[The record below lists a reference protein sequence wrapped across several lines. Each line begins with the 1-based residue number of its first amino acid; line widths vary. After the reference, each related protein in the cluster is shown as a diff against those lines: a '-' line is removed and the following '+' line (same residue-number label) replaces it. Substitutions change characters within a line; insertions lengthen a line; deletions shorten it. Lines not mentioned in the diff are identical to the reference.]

1 MLSLTKLL
9 HSAFGQISAIV
20 CYDAVRK
27 AEAEDHLFHKL
38 NRRGCITLANWL
50 SFHPLREFVHCHQ
63 EVGLL
68 IFGSLEG
75 PYHIKPPSS
84 KRPSDGDHA

>member
-1 MLSLTKLL
+1 MLALTKLF
-9 HSAFGQISAIV
+9 HGAFGEIGAIV
-20 CYDAVRK
+20 SYNAVRK
-27 AEAEDHLFHKL
+27 AKAENHLFHKL

-68 IFGSLEG
+68 ILG
-75 PYHIKPPSS
+75 PFK
-84 KRPSDGDHA
+84 KARPYQAPRPQRAK